1 MGTMLTFKDYN
12 EFTDVIIEATVS
24 AGKYGPGA
32 LFILKNDKVEA
43 FKNKIAGEIKLP
55 DSPVFSKLDSAKVP
69 AKAVIVGD
77 KKQPLRAAFDIL
89 DGPEGRVIGS
99 FASHE
104 KAIDTYFNKLTL
116 GTDINWGKD
125 TPTLETAQCI
135 GVYYTNIVEDAKNQ
149 KKVVSN
155 IKKILNN
162 GQDWDTKGKSNLLSK
177 LDTMTSRNYTEL
189 VGLIEGMSDFMNL
202 AKFKPNIIHGRIAD
216 YYAAEEQNPNV
227 EVTGVKANTADM
239 IISSASASD
248 TIEAMRTDKFEHDSK
263 GVISGKKSKIKFIQ
277 VSLKK
282 SATAAQLG
290 KVTAYAIK
298 KYGLPSYDDYF
309 ADIISESLNL
319 NEGIGDFLSK
329 AYNKVKDV
337 LSKLS
342 TVVSSFFSKI
352 KERLKSVNDKNKK
365 DVLNRYQ
372 KLFSLDKQ
380 DMFLLENYIDG
391 NEYLIEKTEVKGLNA
406 KLERISV
413 ADANKLVKE
422 VIDRKK
428 STVKLYDSKEYLV
441 QKSGSDIRPF
451 KSAKDINIDTVSKLL
466 ANSYSMLTVENIIGK
481 AKTDQIV
488 DAVVDMHKEVFFGKT
503 SLPLYKVYGKSSGKS
518 YEYMGSSKE
527 FADKKKQSLKD
538 VQFPVSGLRL
548 NAQDGKYFNID
559 LYVVSDIKDNDVQYT
574 AFRTGTNASG
584 KFSFNFEGTKN
595 ITLQQFNKFL
605 S

>member
-12 EFTDVIIEATVS
+12 EFTNVITEAVVS
-24 AGKYGPGA
+24 AGKYGPGT

-69 AKAVIVGD
+69 AKAVILGD
-77 KKQPLRAAFDIL
+77 EKQPLRAAFDIL

-177 LDTMTSRNYTEL
+177 LDTMTSRNYAEL
-189 VGLIEGMSDFMNL
+189 VGLIAGMADFMNL
-202 AKFKPNIIHGRIAD
+202 VKFKPNIIHGRIQD
-216 YYAAEEQNPNV
+216 YYRAEEENPNV
-227 EVTGVKANTADM
+227 STTGVKANTADM
-239 IISSASASD
+239 IISSAPAAD
-248 TIEAMRTDKFEHDSK
+248 TINAMRTDSFEYDSK
-263 GVISGKKSKIKFIQ
+263 GVITGEKSKIKFVQ

-282 SATAAQLG
+282 SATGAQLG

-309 ADIISESLNL
+309 TDIVNESFQLD
-319 NEGIGDFLSK
+319 EGISDFLSK
-329 AYNKVKDV
+329 AYNRVKDV
-337 LSKLS
+337 FDKLSKII
-342 TVVSSFFSKI
+342 SSFFSKI
-352 KERLKSVNDKNKK
+352 KKRLKKSNEKNKK
-365 DVLNRYQ
+365 SVLKRYQ
-372 KLFSLDKQ
+372 KLFNLDKK
-380 DMFLLENYIDG
+380 DMFLLENHIDG
-391 NEYLIEKTEVKGLNA
+391 EDYLIERAETQGLNS
-406 KLERISV
+406 KLERINLS
-413 ADANKLVKE
+413 DANKLVKE
-422 VIDRKK
+422 VSDRKK
-428 STVKLYDSKEYLV
+428 KLIKLYESKEYLL
-441 QKSGSDIRPF
+441 QRSGSDPKAFRDS
-451 KSAKDINIDTVSKLL
+451 KEINIDIISKLL
-466 ANSYSMLTVENIIGK
+466 ANSYSMLTVENIIGTTK
-481 AKTDQIV
+481 IDQIL

-518 YEYMGSSKE
+518 YEYMGSARE
-527 FADKKKQSLKD
+527 FVDKKKQSLKD
-538 VQFPVSGLRL
+538 VQFPISGLRL
-548 NAQDGKYFNID
+548 NTQDNKYFNID

-584 KFSFNFEGTKN
+584 RFSFNFEGNKN
-595 ITLQQFNKFL
+595 ITIQQFNNFL

>member
-1 MGTMLTFKDYN
+1 MLTFKDYN
-12 EFTDVIIEATVS
+12 EFTDVITEATVS
-24 AGKYGPGA
+24 AGKYGPGT

-69 AKAVIVGD
+69 TKAVILGD
-77 KKQPLRAAFDIL
+77 EKQPLRAAFDIL

-104 KAIDTYFNKLTL
+104 KAIDTYFNELTL

-135 GVYYTNIVEDAKNQ
+135 GVYYTNIVEDVKNQ

-177 LDTMTSRNYTEL
+177 LDTMTSRNYAEL
-189 VGLIEGMSDFMNL
+189 VGLIAGMADFMNL
-202 AKFKPNIIHGRIAD
+202 VKFKPNIIHGRIQD
-216 YYAAEEQNPNV
+216 YYRAEEENPNV
-227 EVTGVKANTADM
+227 STTGVKANTADM
-239 IISSASASD
+239 IISSAPAAD
-248 TIEAMRTDKFEHDSK
+248 TINAMRTDSFEYDSK
-263 GVISGKKSKIKFIQ
+263 GVITGEKSKIKFVQ

-282 SATAAQLG
+282 SATGAQLG

-309 ADIISESLNL
+309 TDIVNESFQLD
-319 NEGIGDFLSK
+319 EGISDFLSK
-329 AYNKVKDV
+329 AYNRVKDV
-337 LSKLS
+337 FDKLSKI
-342 TVVSSFFSKI
+342 VSSFFSKI
-352 KERLKSVNDKNKK
+352 KKRLKKSNEKNKK
-365 DVLNRYQ
+365 SVLKRYQ
-372 KLFSLDKQ
+372 KLFNLDKK
-380 DMFLLENYIDG
+380 DMFLLENHIDG
-391 NEYLIEKTEVKGLNA
+391 EDYLIERAETQGLNS
-406 KLERISV
+406 KLERINLS
-413 ADANKLVKE
+413 DANKLVKE
-422 VIDRKK
+422 VSDRKK
-428 STVKLYDSKEYLV
+428 KLIKLYESKEYLL
-441 QKSGSDIRPF
+441 QRSGSDPKAFRDS
-451 KSAKDINIDTVSKLL
+451 KEINIDIISKLL
-466 ANSYSMLTVENIIGK
+466 ANSYSMLTVENIIGTTK
-481 AKTDQIV
+481 IDQIL
-488 DAVVDMHKEVFFGKT
+488 DAVIDMHKEVFFGKT

-518 YEYMGSSKE
+518 YEYMGSARE

-538 VQFPVSGLRL
+538 VQFPISGLRL
-548 NAQDGKYFNID
+548 NTQDNKYFNID

-584 KFSFNFEGTKN
+584 RFSFNFEGNKN
-595 ITLQQFNKFL
+595 ITIQQFNKFL